1 MKEKI
6 QTDNTN
12 KNKIINKQ
20 KMLACKKMNTVFCM
34 FFLQNHFKLILEA
47 SVNDDL
53 RYFQPLKRTWLL
65 KQRKKK

>member
-20 KMLACKKMNTVFCM
+20 KMFACKKMITVFCM
-34 FFLQNHFKLILEA
+34 FFCKII
-47 SVNDDL
+47 SS
-53 RYFQPLKRTWLL
+53 
-65 KQRKKK
+65 